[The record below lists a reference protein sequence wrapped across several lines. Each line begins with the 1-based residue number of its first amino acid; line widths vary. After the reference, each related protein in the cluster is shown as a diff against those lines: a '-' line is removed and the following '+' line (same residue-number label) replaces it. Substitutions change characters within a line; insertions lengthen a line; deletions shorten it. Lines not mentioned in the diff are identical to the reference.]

1 MAIVLKPA
9 LFFLNS
15 LKYAYKF
22 ILIGI
27 LILIPLAVSM
37 YYLVVELNKGYD
49 FAYDERTGVEYNL
62 GLHAVMAAVDEHR
75 RLVVL
80 GGEQAK
86 AAEAQVDQKI
96 AEMDKVNLKLGA
108 VLAASEDWEKLKQH
122 WAKVK
127 TSSATVSAE
136 QSGSEHALLLEEG
149 AALIS
154 HVGDSSKLILDPDL
168 DSYYLMDA
176 TVIRLPLLAKQIG
189 DLRDQG
195 KQLADKKTLSREE
208 LTNIMGQTTE
218 IQIAVNAISA
228 GYSIIVEKNPPLQA
242 KLEQNLQQFQKGT
255 DQFLIALK
263 EGYINNET
271 VTGTYDQYAEAS
283 QAAINATNSLYV
295 ADAEQLDGLIL
306 ARETH
311 YSQVKQFVISF
322 VVVLILIVC
331 YMFIGF
337 YSSIMRAIR
346 LLLHSTTEVSKGRLQ
361 TRMPIATR
369 DEMKSAAESF
379 NHMVSEMRALIGASS
394 QNAEQAAG
402 TSARLADIAKN
413 SSESNAMLSTSIQET
428 AQGTNLQ
435 LQSTIDS
442 AKAMSEMATG
452 IGRIAETTGSALNVS
467 LESAEQAEEG
477 KLALDRVVNQMEA
490 IQQSVNGTT
499 QSIGLLNGLAEQVG
513 QMAEI
518 IKGLAYK
525 SNILALN
532 ASIEAVRAGEH
543 GRGFVVV
550 ANETRKLAEMSGSS
564 ADGIADLLNQ
574 IQSTSERSFQAMN
587 QVQQEVQL
595 GSQTVQDA
603 GLTFQLI
610 LSSTRS
616 IASQMQE
623 ISAAADQM
631 SASSEQVSAT
641 IQQIADIARGSSEQ
655 VDQMSD
661 MSSRNLTAMRE
672 LSEQAD
678 MLKNLSHSLQQQIEK
693 FTT

>member
-9 LFFLNS
+9 LIILNS
-15 LKYAYKF
+15 LRYAYKF

-27 LILIPLAVSM
+27 LILIPLTVTM

-62 GLHAVMAAVDEHR
+62 ALHAVMTAVDEHR

-80 GGEQAK
+80 GDGQAK
-86 AAEAQVDQKI
+86 AAESKVDQKI
-96 AEMDKVNLKLGA
+96 AEMDKVNLRLGSKLE
-108 VLAASEDWEKLKQH
+108 ASVDWEKLKQH
-122 WAKVK
+122 WTEVK
-127 TSSATVSAE
+127 ASEATLSSE
-136 QSGSEHALLLEEG
+136 QSGNEDAFLLEEG

-154 HVGDSSKLILDPDL
+154 HIGDTSKLILDPDL

-176 TVIRLPLLAKQIG
+176 TVIRLPQLSKQIG
-189 DLRDQG
+189 DLRDRG
-195 KQLADKKTLSREE
+195 KLLADKKTLSREE
-208 LTNIMGQTTE
+208 LAELTGQATE
-218 IQIAVNAISA
+218 IQIAVNAIAS
-228 GYSIIVEKNPPLQA
+228 GYSIIVKQNPPLKA
-242 KLEQNLQQFQKGT
+242 NLEQTLEQFQK
-255 DQFLIALK
+255 DADKFLFALQ
-263 EGYINNET
+263 ESYITYGE
-271 VTGTYDQYAEAS
+271 VTGTYEQFAEAS
-283 QAAINATNSLYV
+283 QAAIIATNNLYIT
-295 ADAEQLDGLIL
+295 DAEQLDGLIL
-306 ARETH
+306 TRQNH
-311 YSQVKQFVISF
+311 FSQVKMFVISI

-394 QNAEQAAG
+394 RNAEQAAG
-402 TSARLADIAKN
+402 TSARLADIAKH
-413 SSESNAMLSTSIQET
+413 SSESNALLSTSIQET
-428 AQGTNLQ
+428 AVGTNAQ

-442 AKAMSEMATG
+442 AKAMNEMATG
-452 IGRIAETTGSALNVS
+452 IGRIAETTGSALQGS
-467 LESAEQAEEG
+467 LESAEHAEEG
-477 KLALDRVVNQMEA
+477 KLALNRVVSQMEA

-499 QSIGLLNGLAEQVG
+499 QSIGMLNGLAGQVG
-513 QMAEI
+513 QMTEF

-564 ADGIADLLNQ
+564 ADGIANLLAQ
-574 IQSTSERSFQAMN
+574 IQTTSEQSFQAMN
-587 QVQQEVQL
+587 QVEQEVQL

-623 ISAAADQM
+623 ISAAAEQM

-641 IQQIADIARGSSEQ
+641 IQQIADIAKGSSEQ
-655 VDQMSD
+655 VEQMND
-661 MSSRNLTAMRE
+661 MSSRNLKAMKE

-678 MLKNLSHSLQQQIEK
+678 LLKNLSHSLQQQIEK

>member
-1 MAIVLKPA
+1 MLIVLKPA
-9 LFFLNS
+9 LLILNS

-27 LILIPLAVSM
+27 LILIPLSVTM

-49 FAYDERTGVEYNL
+49 FAYDERTGVEYNV
-62 GLHAVMAAVDEHR
+62 GLQAVMSAMDEHR
-75 RLVVL
+75 RLVAL

-86 AAEAQVDQKI
+86 AAEALVDQKI
-96 AEMDKVNLKLGA
+96 SEMDKVNLKLGA
-108 VLAASEDWEKLKQH
+108 RLKASEDWGKLKQH

-127 TSSATVSAE
+127 ASGAALSAE
-136 QSGSEHALLLEEG
+136 QSSHEHAVLLEEG

-154 HVGDSSKLILDPDL
+154 HVGDTSKLILDPDL

-176 TVIRLPLLAKQIG
+176 TVIRLPQLSKQIG
-189 DLRDQG
+189 DLRDGG

-208 LTNIMGQTTE
+208 LTNLMGQTAE
-218 IQIAVNAISA
+218 IQIGVKAIAAS
-228 GYSIIVEKNPPLQA
+228 YSIIVEQNPPLKA
-242 KLEQNLQQFQKGT
+242 KLEQTLQKFQKDM
-255 DQFLIALK
+255 DQFLSALK
-263 EGYINNET
+263 EGYISHDT
-271 VTGTYDQYAEAS
+271 VTGTYDQFANAS
-283 QAAINATNSLYV
+283 QAAINATHSLYV
-295 ADAEQLDGLIL
+295 ADAGQLDALIQ
-306 ARETH
+306 AREIH

-337 YSSIMRAIR
+337 YSSIMRAVR

-379 NHMVSEMRALIGASS
+379 NHMVSEIRSLIGASS

-402 TSARLADIAKN
+402 TSARLADIVKH
-413 SSESNAMLSTSIQET
+413 SSESNAQLSTSILET
-428 AQGTNLQ
+428 AQGTNTQ

-442 AKAMSEMATG
+442 AKAMTEMATG
-452 IGRIAETTGSALNVS
+452 IGRIAETTGSALQVS

-477 KLALDRVVNQMEA
+477 KLALDRVVTQMDA

-499 QSIGLLNGLAEQVG
+499 QSIGMLNGLAQQVG
-513 QMAEI
+513 QMAEF
-518 IKGLAYK
+518 IKGIASK

-574 IQSTSERSFQAMN
+574 IQSTSEQSFQAMN

-595 GSQTVQDA
+595 GSQSVQDA

-623 ISAAADQM
+623 ISAAAEQM

-672 LSEQAD
+672 LSQQAD
-678 MLKNLSHSLQQQIEK
+678 MLNNLSQSLKQQIEK